1 MERKKYKR
9 KKSLKKTYDAIK
21 KIKERVPTIVFKA
34 RNLVVTL
41 RDEHQLKTWL
51 RLYPEG
57 TFTVNN

>member
-1 MERKKYKR
+1 MEIKKYKR
-9 KKSLKKTYDAIK
+9 KKSLKKTYDALK

-41 RDEHQLKTWL
+41 RNEHQLKTSL